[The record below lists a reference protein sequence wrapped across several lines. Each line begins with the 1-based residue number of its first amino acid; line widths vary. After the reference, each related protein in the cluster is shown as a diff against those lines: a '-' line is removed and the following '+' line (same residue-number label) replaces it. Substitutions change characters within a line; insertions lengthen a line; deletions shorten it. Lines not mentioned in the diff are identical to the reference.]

1 MAGLWTSALLRMDEC
16 GLVSRRGRIRVRVTH
31 VRGRRWGVGWLT
43 YSGSVFVASDGA
55 EAAEARVIYSASDL
69 AAAARCEYA
78 LLRSFDAQLGWG
90 PPVAVEDELLA
101 RTAKLGGEHE
111 QRHLD
116 ELRELADDSVAIIG
130 RPPYTVAGLTAAAE
144 QTMRAVERRAPVI
157 YQAAMF
163 DGRFVGFAD
172 FLVFDGTQY
181 RLRDTKLAR
190 SVKVEALLQLAAY
203 ADTLAAAGVP
213 VAPEVELV
221 LGDGATATYRVDE
234 LLPVY
239 LPRRAALQHL
249 LDDHLAGGAAV
260 SWDDD
265 KVRACFRCPECT
277 IQVRDTDDL
286 LLVAGMRVSQRARLI
301 EAGITTLSALAQHDG
316 PVPQL
321 PARTVASLTAQA
333 RLQIAP
339 RVHGK
344 PPYEIAD
351 PQPLNLLPDPDKGD
365 LFFDFEGDP
374 LWTTDGHEWGLEY
387 MWGVLEVGGAFRPL
401 WAHDRASERQALVDF
416 LAMVRKRRKRHPKMH
431 IYHYAAYEKAAL
443 LRLAGRYGVGEDE
456 VDDLLRSGV
465 LVDLFPL
472 VRKSVRVGTENY
484 SLKSLEPLYMGSELR
499 SGDVTTATESI
510 TMYARYCELRADG
523 RGCALAEADNVLKE
537 IEDYNRYD
545 CRSTHKL
552 RDWLI
557 KIAIESGVPPLG
569 PQPVADGA
577 AVEDTDD
584 VARTLMAFAGDGV
597 EERSPAQTAVALFAA
612 ARGYHRREDKPF
624 WWAHFDRLNN
634 PVDEWGDTGDVFLA
648 DDMGAV
654 VKDWHLPSSRA
665 RKQQRW
671 VKLTGTLA
679 AGGLDSNVF
688 ALYNPPSPAGLSDN
702 PDRRAAGNAE
712 IIDVNDPDV
721 PTEVTICEREPKDGG
736 TFAQLPFALTPGRP
750 FPTGK
755 LRDSI
760 DTAAAD
766 VAASLPIL
774 PDSAIVDI
782 LRRRTPRTR
791 SGAPLPHTG
800 DTASDIT
807 AALLDLDSSYLAV
820 HGPPGTGKTYTAA
833 RIIAT
838 LVNDHQWRVGVVA
851 QSHAVVENL
860 FRDLIKADVDPA
872 RIGKKDSPPDAA
884 WQDVDKDD
892 YAAFIATNDGC
903 VIGGTAWDFA
913 NDTRVDANSLDLL
926 VIEEAGQFCLA
937 NTIAVARAANNLML
951 LGDPQQLPQVSQGH
965 HPEPVDASA
974 LGWLVDGHRTLPEQ
988 LGYFLD
994 RSFRMHPAV
1003 CGPVSRLSYEGRLHS
1018 EESRTA
1024 ARHLDGQSPGVCVLP
1039 VPHDGNSTSS
1049 PEEAAAIVAAT
1060 RLLMGATWTDEDGT
1074 RELAQAD
1081 VLVVAPYNAQVLL
1094 LEDYFDAAGLPDV
1107 AVGTVDKFQGR
1118 QAPVVFVSM
1127 TASSIDDVPR
1137 GISFLLNRN
1146 RLNVAV
1152 SRAKYLGIIVRSE
1165 ALTEYL
1171 PATPDRLVE
1180 LGAFL
1185 SLASGG

>member
-1 MAGLWTSALLRMDEC
+1 MLF
-16 GLVSRRGRIRVRVTH
+16 RREL
-31 VRGRRWGVGWLT
+31 GVGWLT
-43 YSGSVFVASDGA
+43 YSGSVFVADD
-55 EAAEARVIYSASDL
+55 RVIYSASDL

-90 PPVAVEDELLA
+90 PAVSVEDELLA
-101 RTAKLGGEHE
+101 RAAKLGGEHE

-116 ELRELADDSVAIIG
+116 ALREDDNVAIIG
-130 RPPYTVAGLTAAAE
+130 RPKYTVAGLTAAAD

-163 DGRFVGFAD
+163 DGRFIGFAD
-172 FLVFDGTQY
+172 FLVLDGTQY

-203 ADTLAAAGVP
+203 ADALAAAGVP
-213 VAPEVELV
+213 VAAEVELV
-221 LGDGATATYRVDE
+221 LGDEATATYRVDE

-239 LPRRAALQHL
+239 LPRRAALQRL

-260 SWDDD
+260 AWDDD
-265 KVRACFRCPECT
+265 EIRACFRCPECE
-277 IQVRDTDDL
+277 IQVRATDDL

-301 EAGITTLSALAQHDG
+301 EADITTLSALARHDG
-316 PVPQL
+316 QLPEL

-339 RVHGK
+339 RVDGQ

-374 LWTTDGHEWGLEY
+374 LWTTDGSEWGLEY

-401 WAHDRASERQALVDF
+401 WAHDRASERKALIDF
-416 LAMVRKRRKRHPKMH
+416 LAMVRKRRKRYPKMH
-431 IYHYAAYEKAAL
+431 IYHYAAYEKTAL

-472 VRKSVRVGTENY
+472 VRKSIRVGTENY

-499 SGDVTTATESI
+499 TGDVTTAAESI
-510 TMYARYCELRADG
+510 TMYARYWELRAAG
-523 RGCALAEADNVLKE
+523 RTGEAANVLKE

-557 KIAIESGVPPLG
+557 KIAIESSVPPLG
-569 PQPVADGA
+569 PQPVADGT

-584 VARTLMAFAGDGV
+584 LAHTLMAFAGDGV
-597 EERSPAQTAVALFAA
+597 EERSPEQTAVALFAA
-612 ARGYHRREDKPF
+612 ARGFHRREDKPF

-634 PVDEWGDTGDVFLA
+634 PVDEWGDTSDVFVA
-648 DDMGAV
+648 DAVGEV

-679 AGGLDSNVF
+679 AGGLDRSVF
-688 ALYNPPSPAGLSDN
+688 ALYNPPSPTGLSDN

-712 IIDVNDPDV
+712 ILDVDDPNI

-736 TFAQLPFALTPGRP
+736 TFSQVPFALTPGRP

-755 LRDSI
+755 LRESI
-760 DTAAAD
+760 DAAAAA
-766 VAASLPIL
+766 VAAGLPAL

-782 LRRRTPRTR
+782 LRRRSPRTR
-791 SGAPLPHTG
+791 SAAPLPHTG
-800 DTASDIT
+800 DTTSDIT
-807 AALLDLDSSYLAV
+807 EVITKAVLDLDSSYLAV

-833 RIIAT
+833 RIIAR
-838 LVNDHQWRVGVVA
+838 LIIDHQWRVGVVA

-860 FRDLIKADVDPA
+860 FRDLITADVDPA
-872 RIGKKDSPPDAA
+872 RIGKKDSPPDAT

-892 YAAFIATNDGC
+892 YAEFIAMNDGC

-913 NDTRVDANSLDLL
+913 NDTRVDAGSLDLL

-974 LGWLVDGHRTLPEQ
+974 LGWLVDGHRTLPEE

-994 RSFRMHPAV
+994 RSYRMHPAV
-1003 CGPVSRLSYEGRLHS
+1003 CAPVSRLSYENRLHS

-1024 ARHLDGQSPGVCVLP
+1024 ARHLDGQAPGVRVLT
-1039 VPHDGNSTSS
+1039 VSHDGNSTSS

-1060 RLLMGATWTDEDGT
+1060 RLLIGTSWTDENGT
-1074 RELAQAD
+1074 RPLRADD

-1094 LEDYFDAAGLPDV
+1094 LQDYLEAAGLPDV

-1152 SRAKYLGIIVRSE
+1152 SRAKYASIIVRSE

-1171 PATPDRLVE
+1171 PASPDRLVE

-1185 SLASGG
+1185 SLAPCDTPTG

>member
-1 MAGLWTSALLRMDEC
+1 
-16 GLVSRRGRIRVRVTH
+16 
-31 VRGRRWGVGWLT
+31 
-43 YSGSVFVASDGA
+43 VFVSDD
-55 EAAEARVIYSASDL
+55 RVIYSASDL

-78 LLRSFDAQLGWG
+78 LLRVFDAQLGWG

-116 ELRELADDSVAIIG
+116 RLRSDDSVAIIG
-130 RPPYTVAGLTAAAE
+130 RPPYTVEGLSAAAD

-172 FLVFDGTQY
+172 FLVLSQSDAGERY

-190 SVKVEALLQLAAY
+190 SVKVEVLLQLAAY

-213 VAPEVELV
+213 VADDVELV
-221 LGDGATATYRVDE
+221 LGDGATASYRVDE

-239 LPRRAALQHL
+239 LPRRAALQRL
-249 LDDHLAGGAAV
+249 LDDHLAGGAPV
-260 SWDDD
+260 SWSDQD
-265 KVRACFRCPECT
+265 VRACFRCPECAV
-277 IQVRDTDDL
+277 QVRETDDL

-301 EAGITTLSALAQHDG
+301 EAGITTVSALARHDG
-316 PVPQL
+316 PVPEL
-321 PARTVASLTAQA
+321 PARTVTSLTEQA

-339 RVHGK
+339 RVDGR
-344 PPYEIAD
+344 PPYTIAD

-374 LWTTDGHEWGLEY
+374 LWTADGHEWGLEY
-387 MWGVLEVGGAFRPL
+387 MWGVLDVGGGFKPL
-401 WAHDRASERQALVDF
+401 WAHDRASERKALVDF
-416 LAMVRKRRKRHPKMH
+416 LAMVRKRRKRYPKMH
-431 IYHYAAYEKAAL
+431 IYHYAAYEKSAL

-472 VRKSVRVGTENY
+472 VRKTVRVGTENY

-499 SGDVTTATESI
+499 TGDVTTAAESI
-510 TMYARYCELRADG
+510 TMYARYYELRADG
-523 RGCALAEADNVLKE
+523 RTDEAANVLKE

-545 CRSTHKL
+545 CRSTQKL

-557 KIAIESGVPPLG
+557 KLAIESSVPPLG
-569 PQPVADGA
+569 PQPVADGI

-584 VARTLMAFAGDGV
+584 LARTLLAFAGDGV
-597 EERSPAQTAVALFAA
+597 EERSPEQTAAALFAA

-624 WWAHFDRLNN
+624 WWGHFDRLNN
-634 PVDEWGDTGDVFLA
+634 PVDEWGDTSDVFVA
-648 DDMGAV
+648 DNAEV
-654 VKDWHLPSSRA
+654 VQDWHTPPRA
-665 RKQQRW
+665 KKPQRW

-679 AGGLDSNVF
+679 AGGLNRTVF
-688 ALYNPPSPAGLSDN
+688 ALYAPPAPAGLVDN

-712 IIDVNDPDV
+712 IIDVDDPTI
-721 PTEVTICEREPKDGG
+721 PTAVTICEREPAAGP
-736 TFAQLPFALTPGRP
+736 FAQLPFALTPGAP
-750 FPTGK
+750 IATKK
-755 LRDSI
+755 LRESI
-760 DTAAAD
+760 DAAAAE
-766 VAASLPIL
+766 VAAALPAM
-774 PDSAIVDI
+774 PNNAIVDI
-782 LRRRTPRTR
+782 LLRRRPRTR
-791 SGAPLPHTG
+791 SGVPIPHTG
-800 DTASDIT
+800 DTAADIT
-807 AALLDLDSSYLAV
+807 AALLDLDSSYVAV

-833 RIIAT
+833 KIVAG
-838 LVNDHQWRVGVVA
+838 LVNEQRWRVGVVA

-860 FRDLIKADVDPA
+860 FRDLIKAGVDGT
-872 RIGKKDSPPDAA
+872 RIAKKAHGDGAT
-884 WQDVDKDD
+884 WQVIEDKA
-892 YAAFIATNDGC
+892 YRGFIADHDGC

-913 NDTRVDANSLDLL
+913 NDTRVDAGSLDLL

-974 LGWLVDGHRTLPEQ
+974 LGWLVDGQRTLPEE

-994 RSFRMHPAV
+994 RSYRMHPAV

-1024 ARHLDGQSPGVCVLP
+1024 TRHLDGQAPGVRVLT
-1039 VPHDGNSTSS
+1039 VAHDGNSTSC

-1060 RLLMGATWTDEDGT
+1060 RLLVGSQWTDEDGT
-1074 RELAQAD
+1074 RTLEQTD

-1094 LEDYFDAAGLPDV
+1094 LQTHFEAAGLPDV

-1118 QAPVVFVSM
+1118 QAAVVFISM

-1152 SRAKYLGIIVRSE
+1152 SRAKYLSVIVRSE
-1165 ALTEYL
+1165 ALSEYL
-1171 PATPDRLVE
+1171 PSTPDRLVE

-1185 SLASGG
+1185 SLAPCDTPTV

>member
-1 MAGLWTSALLRMDEC
+1 
-16 GLVSRRGRIRVRVTH
+16 
-31 VRGRRWGVGWLT
+31 
-43 YSGSVFVASDGA
+43 VFVDGDS
-55 EAAEARVIYSASDL
+55 VIYSASDL

-78 LLRSFDAQLGWG
+78 LLRSFDAHLGWG
-90 PPVAVEDELLA
+90 PRVAVEDELLA

-116 ELRELADDSVAIIG
+116 ELRSRGDDSVAIIG
-130 RPPYTVAGLTAAAE
+130 RPSYSAAGLTAAAD

-172 FLVFDGTQY
+172 FLLWDGEHY

-203 ADTLAAAGVP
+203 AEVLATAGVP
-213 VAPEVELV
+213 IAPEVELM
-221 LGDGATATYRVDE
+221 LGDGAVATYRVDE

-239 LPRRAALQHL
+239 RSRRTELQRQ
-249 LDDHLAGGAAV
+249 LDGHLAAGTAV
-260 SWDDD
+260 SWEDED
-265 KVRACFRCPECT
+265 VRACFRCPECT
-277 IQVRDTDDL
+277 IQVHAHDDL
-286 LLVAGMRVSQRARLI
+286 LLVAGMRLSQRARLI
-301 EAGITTLSALAQHDG
+301 DAGITTITELARHDG
-316 PVPQL
+316 PVAEL
-321 PARTVASLTAQA
+321 PARSVASLRAQA

-339 RVHGK
+339 RKDDK
-344 PPYEIAD
+344 PPFEVAD

-374 LWTTDGHEWGLEY
+374 LWTADGHEWGLEY
-387 MWGVLEVGGAFRPL
+387 MWGVLDAGGTFQPL
-401 WAHDRASERQALVDF
+401 SAHDRASERQALVDF
-416 LAMVRKRRKRHPKMH
+416 LAMVRKRRKRYPNMH

-472 VRKSVRVGTENY
+472 VRKSICVGTENY

-499 SGDVTTATESI
+499 TGPVTTAAESI
-510 TMYARYCELRADG
+510 TMYARFCELRADG
-523 RGCALAEADNVLKE
+523 DVDEAAKVLRE

-545 CRSTHKL
+545 CRSTQKL

-557 KIAIESGVPPLG
+557 KLAIESGVPPLG
-569 PQPVADGA
+569 PQPVADGTA
-577 AVEDTDD
+577 IEDTDEL
-584 VARTLMAFAGDGV
+584 ARTLMAFAGDGV
-597 EERSPAQTAVALFAA
+597 EERTAEQTAVALFAA

-634 PVDEWGDTGDVFLA
+634 PVDEWADSSDVFLA
-648 DDMGAV
+648 DAAEV
-654 VKDWHLPSSRA
+654 VKEWHLPSQRS
-665 RKQQRW
+665 KKLQRW

-679 AGGLDSNVF
+679 AGGLDSDVF
-688 ALYNPPSPAGLSDN
+688 ALYEPPAPAGLADN
-702 PDRRAAGNAE
+702 VDRRAAGNAE
-712 IIDVNDPDV
+712 VMEVDDPSV
-721 PTEVTICEREPKDGG
+721 PTEVTIYEREPKDGG
-736 TFAQLPFALTPGRP
+736 PFSQLPFALTPGRP

-755 LRDSI
+755 LRESI
-760 DTAAAD
+760 DRAAGD
-766 VAASLPIL
+766 IAAGLPKI
-774 PDSAIVDI
+774 PGTAIVDI
-782 LRRRTPRTR
+782 LLRRDPRTR
-791 SGAPLPHTG
+791 SGSPLPHTG
-800 DTASDIT
+800 DMVADIT

-833 RIIAT
+833 RIIAR
-838 LVNDHQWRVGVVA
+838 LVNDHKWRVGVVA

-860 FRDLIKADVDPA
+860 FRDLIKADVDPE
-872 RIGKKDSPPDAA
+872 RIAKKDSDPGVR
-884 WQDVDKDD
+884 WQVIDKDD
-892 YAAFIATNDGC
+892 YCAFIATHEGC

-913 NDTRVDANSLDLL
+913 NDARVDACSLDLL

-965 HPEPVDASA
+965 HPEPVDMSA
-974 LGWLVDGHRTLPEQ
+974 LGWLVRDHRILPEQ

-994 RSFRMHPAV
+994 RSYRMHPAV
-1003 CGPVSRLSYEGRLHS
+1003 CAPVSRLSYEGKLRS

-1024 ARHLDGQSPGVCVLP
+1024 ARRLDGYPPGVRILTVS
-1039 VPHDGNSTSS
+1039 HDGNSTSS
-1049 PEEAAAIVAAT
+1049 PEEAAEIVAEIQ
-1060 RLLMGATWTDEDGT
+1060 RLLTLTWTDEDGSGLL
-1074 RELAQAD
+1074 RPD
-1081 VLVVAPYNAQVLL
+1081 DILVVAPYNAQVLMVREHL
-1094 LEDYFDAAGLPDV
+1094 DSAGLSGVD
-1107 AVGTVDKFQGR
+1107 VGTVDKFQGR

-1152 SRAKYLGIIVRSE
+1152 SRAKYASVIIRSDK
-1165 ALTEYL
+1165 LTEYL
-1171 PATPDRLVE
+1171 PSTPDRLVE

-1185 SLASGG
+1185 SLAPCEAPA

>member
-16 GLVSRRGRIRVRVTH
+16 GLVSRQGRIRVRVTH

-144 QTMRAVERRAPVI
+144 QTMRGVERRAPVI

-221 LGDGATATYRVDE
+221 LGDGEMATYRVDE

-239 LPRRAALQHL
+239 LPRRAALQRL

-260 SWDDD
+260 SWEDD

-277 IQVRDTDDL
+277 IQVREHRRPAARGRH
-286 LLVAGMRVSQRARLI
+286 AGQPARPADRRRHHHVVGARAPRRPGA
-301 EAGITTLSALAQHDG
+301 E
-316 PVPQL
+316 L

-339 RVHGK
+339 RVDGK

-374 LWTTDGHEWGLEY
+374 LWTDRRPRA
-387 MWGVLEVGGAFRPL
+387 GAWSTCGASSTSAARSGRCGRTTAPASARRSSTSSRWSASVASATRTCTSTTTPPTRRP
-401 WAHDRASERQALVDF
+401 RCCGS
-416 LAMVRKRRKRHPKMH
+416 P
-431 IYHYAAYEKAAL
+431 
-443 LRLAGRYGVGEDE
+443 GRYGVGEDE

-472 VRKSVRVGTENY
+472 VRKSIRVGTENY

-523 RGCALAEADNVLKE
+523 RDCALAEADNVLKE

-648 DDMGAV
+648 DDVCAV

-679 AGGLDSNVF
+679 AGGLDTNVF
-688 ALYNPPSPAGLSDN
+688 ALYNPPSPAGLSAN

-766 VAASLPIL
+766 VAASLPNL

-782 LRRRTPRTR
+782 LLRRTPRTR

-884 WQDVDKDD
+884 WQD
-892 YAAFIATNDGC
+892 
-903 VIGGTAWDFA
+903 
-913 NDTRVDANSLDLL
+913 
-926 VIEEAGQFCLA
+926 
-937 NTIAVARAANNLML
+937 
-951 LGDPQQLPQVSQGH
+951 
-965 HPEPVDASA
+965 
-974 LGWLVDGHRTLPEQ
+974 
-988 LGYFLD
+988 D
-994 RSFRMHPAV
+994 RQ
-1003 CGPVSRLSYEGRLHS
+1003 GRLRRIH
-1018 EESRTA
+1018 RRRTTA
-1024 ARHLDGQSPGVCVLP
+1024 A
-1039 VPHDGNSTSS
+1039 
-1049 PEEAAAIVAAT
+1049 
-1060 RLLMGATWTDEDGT
+1060 
-1074 RELAQAD
+1074 
-1081 VLVVAPYNAQVLL
+1081 
-1094 LEDYFDAAGLPDV
+1094 
-1107 AVGTVDKFQGR
+1107 
-1118 QAPVVFVSM
+1118 
-1127 TASSIDDVPR
+1127 
-1137 GISFLLNRN
+1137 
-1146 RLNVAV
+1146 
-1152 SRAKYLGIIVRSE
+1152 
-1165 ALTEYL
+1165 
-1171 PATPDRLVE
+1171 
-1180 LGAFL
+1180 
-1185 SLASGG
+1185 